1 MQREHLVVNVC
12 SIVAAAILASYASL
26 FAPSVWA
33 QENGCKMSAAVGD
46 GGKAQEHWIA
56 CNKALVRGQLRDGL
70 PDWVNP
76 GIEWRNVFVRKAEVE
91 GKPVSVC
98 GEVSLKDGLGRFGE
112 FQRFISQGDEGLVVE
127 ENRYAEQDNY
137 VWWRKIPFDRLW
149 SSNCE

>member
-26 FAPSVWA
+26 FAQSLWA

-76 GIEWRNVFVRKAEVE
+76 GIEWGNVFVREAEAE
-91 GKPVSVC
+91 GEPESVC
-98 GEVSLKDGLGRFGE
+98 GEVSVKDGLGRFGE
-112 FQRFISQGDEGLVVE
+112 FQRFISRGDEGAVIT

-137 VWWRKIPFDRLW
+137 VWWRKIPFHRLW
-149 SSNCE
+149 SRYCE